1 VPARFL
7 SDEQRERL
15 SGFPPDLDAEALDQF
30 FTLNDAD
37 LTEIRRRHRGANR
50 LGWALHLCGLR
61 MLGFCPDDVTNAPAG
76 AVSFLAQQLGVDPGA
91 LAGYGVRAQ
100 TRTDHEAQVRRHL
113 GFRVAAEADLR
124 ELRRWLAMEAL
135 VTDRPIVLFQ
145 LACAR
150 LYEERLVRPGLT
162 VMERFLVGAAREA
175 ARAETARRV
184 APVLKAVG
192 VGVLDGLL
200 EADPDLGAARAT
212 WLRQSPVQASA
223 RAMNEEADKLEFLRQ
238 LGVESWDLS
247 TLPGKR
253 VTLLA
258 GWARRSSTQAL
269 AQSSAERRYP
279 ALLAF
284 GVDRLA
290 GAIDTLVELF
300 DTMVADTNA
309 KARRRLGDYQQSIA
323 HAANDKVLLLA
334 KIVRVLLDPDLEDD
348 KAPRS
353 RVRCGAQGPPGARPG
368 RVRAHRPPRRRQ
380 PRRPAGGSLFE
391 AASVPP
397 PVARGA
403 AFPVPERR

>member
-1 VPARFL
+1 
-7 SDEQRERL
+7 
-15 SGFPPDLDAEALDQF
+15 
-30 FTLNDAD
+30 
-37 LTEIRRRHRGANR
+37 
-50 LGWALHLCGLR
+50 

-124 ELRRWLAMEAL
+124 ELRRWLTMEAL

-309 KARRRLGDYQQSIA
+309 KARRGWVTTSSRSPT
-323 HAANDKVLLLA
+323 
-334 KIVRVLLDPDLEDD
+334 RPTTRFCSW
-348 KAPRS
+348 PRS
-353 RVRCGAQGPPGARPG
+353 PGSCSTPTSRTTSASQPCSLRYPRTAWRTPWPSASASPAPPTTATSTCWVTTIRSCVSASP
-368 RVRAHRPPRRRQ
+368 
-380 PRRPAGGSLFE
+380 GGSRCCV
-391 AASVPP
+391 SGP
-397 PVARGA
+397 
-403 AFPVPERR
+403 